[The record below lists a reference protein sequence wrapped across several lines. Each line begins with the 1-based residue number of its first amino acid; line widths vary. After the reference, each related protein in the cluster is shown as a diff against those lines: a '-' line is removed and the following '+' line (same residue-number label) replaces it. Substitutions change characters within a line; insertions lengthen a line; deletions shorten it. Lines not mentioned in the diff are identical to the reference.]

1 MKFNVLVLLL
11 FLITGCATS
20 TKVSPVVIVSPQKA
34 LLSPCK
40 VIPVGELGVDYE
52 SAFYAVSDAYID
64 TAESVA
70 KCNARLKAANKQIE
84 ELESQHDNS
93 KK

>member
-1 MKFNVLVLLL
+1 MKLNILVLLL
-11 FLITGCATS
+11 LLVTGCTTYPKS
-20 TKVSPVVIVSPQKA
+20 NPIVIVSPQKA

-84 ELESQHDNS
+84 ELESQYDNS

>member
-1 MKFNVLVLLL
+1 MQ
-11 FLITGCATS
+11 TT
-20 TKVSPVVIVSPQKA
+20 IVSPQKA

-52 SAFYAVSDAYID
+52 SAFYAVSDAYMD

-84 ELESQHDNS
+84 ELEAEYDNS
-93 KK
+93 KSVTSR